1 MHPTLMTTT
10 AAPAERQ
17 KKTPTEP
24 TRIVVPFEVKA
35 TSTKERTFEGN
46 SATTGRDLGGDI
58 IHPGAFTRT
67 LDHWRAS
74 GGPEG
79 KGPRV
84 INLLDQHAY
93 KLSFSPSVVEHTLG
107 RLIDAEERTIPAADE
122 DSEDQTVLW
131 SKFLVARTS
140 RGNDLLA
147 LIEDR
152 HATRLS
158 IGWRAVR
165 FDFTTLTDDEGN
177 ATRVRNVYE
186 LFLGEVSAV
195 MFGMNPVALID
206 VDSVK
211 SFVHGLETGGELTDD
226 DRKELKAIQ
235 NQIGTLLE
243 PKASTG
249 ADGPAV
255 PPDDPRR
262 RAAQATM
269 REIELRQLAR
279 PLARVG

>member
-1 MHPTLMTTT
+1 MTTAT
-10 AAPAERQ
+10 KPAERKQ
-17 KKTPTEP
+17 DPPKPTG
-24 TRIVVPFEVKA
+24 RAVVPFEVKA
-35 TSTKERTFEGN
+35 TSIEDRTFEGS

-58 IHPGAFTRT
+58 IHPGAFART

-79 KGPRV
+79 KGSRV

-107 RLIDAEERTIPAADE
+107 RLIEAEERTIPNDDGE
-122 DSEDQTVLW
+122 EQTVLW

-140 RGNDLLA
+140 RGDDLLA

-158 IGWRAVR
+158 IGWKAVR
-165 FDFTTLTDDEGN
+165 FDFSTETDDDGN
-177 ATRVRNVYE
+177 TVRIRNIYE
-186 LFLGEVSAV
+186 LMLGEISVV
-195 MFGMNPVALID
+195 MFAMNPQALID

-211 SFVHGLETGGELTDD
+211 SFVEGFDQDKLTDD
-226 DRKELKAIQ
+226 DRKELKALHAR
-235 NQIGTLLE
+235 IGTLLE
-243 PKASTG
+243 PKAST
-249 ADGPAV
+249 DVEGPVV

-262 RAAQATM
+262 LAAEAVM
-269 REIELRQLAR
+269 RGAELRQLAR